1 MFLVKI
7 ILDMFVEI
15 YGNQIE
21 VVCRL
26 KCSCGMVR
34 KYVDDKDGKMYV
46 IVNDVFY
53 GLLWMEWKRC
63 VIMKK
68 LMVVNIEIFGQ
79 LVICMD
85 VI

>member
-7 ILDMFVEI
+7 ILDMFVEV

-46 IVNDVFY
+46 IVNDVFMVY
-53 GLLWMEWKRC
+53 CGWSERDVLL
-63 VIMKK
+63 
-68 LMVVNIEIFGQ
+68 
-79 LVICMD
+79 
-85 VI
+85 